1 MRSLILASLLSLNVM
16 GALSAADGPAPTDSG
31 TKPATT
37 AKTSDQDQVAF
48 AIIKV
53 SSDQHSITLT
63 DGKASGLTLTVTD
76 KTTITRELKTVKL
89 SELSADQQVRIT
101 YHGTT
106 AVSIDQLG
114 KEKKKKKKP
123 V

>member
-1 MRSLILASLLSLNVM
+1 MRSLILTGILSVTVM
-16 GALSAADGPAPTDSG
+16 SALVAADGPAPTDPAA
-31 TKPATT
+31 KPAAT
-37 AKTSDQDQVAF
+37 ANTSDQDQVAF
-48 AIIKV
+48 AIITV
-53 SSDQHSITLT
+53 SSDKHSITLT

-76 KTTITRELKTVKL
+76 KTTITRELKAVKL
-89 SELSADQQVRIT
+89 SELNADQQVRIT